1 MKKLLS
7 NLTRLIYGFTAAFL
21 LAGIV
26 TEFLPV
32 QLVQANPLQLTN
44 RSLTIT
50 SSANGTISTD
60 IAGNPQ
66 NPGSGGNGVETGE
79 TFSFILP
86 QAGNIG
92 SMDFLYCT
100 TPLPGTA
107 CTAPTG
113 LDASNVSSV
122 TNQSGWTDS
131 GGTTFALYSAVTND
145 IKVSRVTV
153 GYESNTSTPV
163 SIIFGGNSGSYIT
176 NPTTSN
182 STFFVRITLYSDNAF
197 SSPVDWGTVASST
210 ATQVNIT
217 AKVQEELAFSVGT
230 TVTPPGNACAPF
242 SDNGALQL
250 GDTNGVLSPILAYA
264 GHSYFRVSTNATHGL
279 AVEYSG
285 NTLTNGSNSITA
297 IGTTAA
303 NSVPGTPQFG
313 LAIDTSDT
321 ESGSG
326 YSFNYLVASTSP
338 TNYSLGA
345 GTISTG
351 GSAYFAFTATSMT
364 TPQIIASS
372 PSIIVCDT
380 GSVRYLG
387 NIAFATPAGIYTT
400 TITYIAVPTY

>member
-345 GTISTG
+345 GTI
-351 GSAYFAFTATSMT
+351 
-364 TPQIIASS
+364 
-372 PSIIVCDT
+372 
-380 GSVRYLG
+380 
-387 NIAFATPAGIYTT
+387 
-400 TITYIAVPTY
+400 